1 MSDESFMKLC
11 NELQPYIENNATR
24 LRETIS
30 VECQIDVTLYY
41 LADKGRMWKLVNSLG
56 VDKSTKS
63 KIVRRVT

>member
-1 MSDESFMKLC
+1 M
-11 NELQPYIENNATR
+11 
-24 LRETIS
+24 S

-63 KIVRRVT
+63 KIVYRVT